1 MRAAEVRGTT
11 QFASKFASLRREDEL
26 WRSIDSCLAELKEN
40 ALAGV
45 KIQRSLWPKEYVRT
59 LGLTNLYKCNLAG
72 AHRLIYTIY
81 TEADKV
87 KVLAIDFM
95 AHKEYETLF
104 GY

>member
-11 QFASKFASLRREDEL
+11 QFASKFSSLRREDVL
-26 WRSIDSCLAELKEN
+26 WRSIDACLVELKGN

-45 KIQRSLWPKEYVRT
+45 KIPRSLWPKEYVRN
-59 LGLTNLYKCNLAG
+59 LGLTNLYKYNLAG

-95 AHKEYETLF
+95 SHKEYEKLF